1 MKCPRCWVESL
12 KSVIWGL
19 RSKGRNL
26 RAGGGRGGA
35 WRLAARLRASVG
47 VRARAARVEM
57 LARARSGGVG
67 RVRRSARAVAATAT
81 AHRQAAVVLAPG
93 VGARRSPPSRLLH
106 QAAQWLARMT
116 NVSLS
121 SLPHAHTG
129 SSPLFRSPAGW
140 GCWGLVWEVRLPAT
154 RQSWGIVIDSPGS
167 SVVAFLYRGRQC
179 GFNTKHQ
186 STKATLRI
194 MHTQVFRTLTWPH
207 Y

>member
-1 MKCPRCWVESL
+1 MKGPRCWVESL

-19 RSKGRNL
+19 RSKGRHL

-81 AHRQAAVVLAPG
+81 AHRQAAVVLARG
-93 VGARRSPPSRLLH
+93 VGARRPPPSRLLH

-140 GCWGLVWEVRLPAT
+140 GCWGVVGEVRGAAACDEAAT
-154 RQSWGIVIDSPGS
+154 TWVRM
-167 SVVAFLYRGRQC
+167 
-179 GFNTKHQ
+179 
-186 STKATLRI
+186 
-194 MHTQVFRTLTWPH
+194 MHTQVFRTLTWPLYKGTSLIRNTH
-207 Y
+207 PPRITTGP